1 MVATRRAIS
10 RVSIKIHPEKPGA
23 VVCVGISVQ
32 KIAIA
37 GVLILTPC
45 QMLID
50 CNMMLRMRVTTTL

>member
-10 RVSIKIHPEKPGA
+10 HVSTKIRPEKPGA
-23 VVCVGISVQ
+23 VVVFGISVK

-45 QMLID
+45 QML
-50 CNMMLRMRVTTTL
+50 MTVV